1 MSYAAEIPR
10 VVGGV
15 FRNRELRRVQFAF
28 ACFNAAE
35 WGVWIAMLVYA
46 YDQGGAT
53 TAGLVALAQLVPAA
67 LFAPVAASLG
77 DRLPPGRV
85 LVLGYL
91 AQAAGMAM
99 TAAVLLA
106 DGPPLAAYACA
117 AVAATAV
124 TVTRPAQAVLTPSLA
139 RTPDELT
146 AANVVAGWIESAS
159 LLVAPA
165 LAGLLLG
172 LWSVGVV
179 FAVMAVVALVAALLV
194 APIRGPVATGGGGS
208 VIDDTVA
215 GVRTVAHEPGL
226 RALIWLLGLQAMAI
240 GALDVLYVVL
250 AVAVLGHEGETA
262 GYLNAAFGAGGV
274 LGVVATVALVGRS
287 RLALPL
293 AGGLV
298 LWAAALAGIGFVSS
312 TIGAL
317 VLLAAAGAGRTVL
330 DVAGRTLLQR
340 LAQPEALGR
349 VFGLLES
356 VSMAGLALGSVI
368 APVFVALA
376 GGDGAFVCL
385 ALLLP
390 LSMLLVFRSLLAAD
404 QAVLPIVEM
413 ARLRALPFFAPLAAP
428 ELEMLARALEPF
440 EVQKGEAIIREGEP
454 GDLFYV
460 VADGEV
466 EVTVGGALVKRLGR
480 GDCFGE
486 IALIRNAPRM
496 ATVTARSDCRL
507 DALDKN
513 SFVTVVTGHS
523 LSAEALNELVQQRL
537 AEAKIV
543 S

>member
-1 MSYAAEIPR
+1 MSYAGEIPR

-15 FRNRELRRVQFAF
+15 FRNRELRRVELAF

-46 YDQGGAT
+46 YEQGGAT

-77 DRLPPGRV
+77 DRRRPASV
-85 LVLGYL
+85 LALGYV
-91 AQAAGMAM
+91 AQAAGMAV

-106 DGPPLAAYACA
+106 DGPPLGAYACA

-139 RTPDELT
+139 RTPEELT
-146 AANVVAGWIESAS
+146 AANVVAGWIESIS

-165 LAGLLLG
+165 LAGILLG
-172 LWSVGVV
+172 LSGAGVV
-179 FAVMAVVALVAALLV
+179 FAVMAGVALLAALLV
-194 APIRGPVATGGGGS
+194 APIRGPLPVGGGGS
-208 VIDDTVA
+208 VVSETLV
-215 GVRTVAHEPGL
+215 GLRVVAHEPGPRSL
-226 RALIWLLGLQAMAI
+226 VWLLGLESMAI

-250 AVAVLGHEGETA
+250 AVAVLGHEGEAA

-298 LWAAALAGIGFVSS
+298 LWSAALAGIGFISS
-312 TIGAL
+312 TAAALGLL
-317 VLLAAAGAGRTVL
+317 VLAGAGRTVL

-340 LAQPEALGR
+340 LAPPEALGR

-356 VSMAGLALGSVI
+356 ASMAGLALGSVL
-368 APVFVALA
+368 APMFVALA
-376 GGDGAFVCL
+376 GGSGAFVCL
-385 ALLLP
+385 AVLLP
-390 LSMLLVFRSLLAAD
+390 VSMLPVFRNLLAAD
-404 QAVLPIVEM
+404 QAILPVVEM
-413 ARLRALPFFAPLAAP
+413 ARLRSLPFFAPLAAP
-428 ELEMLARALEPF
+428 ELESLARALEPV
-440 EVQKGEAIIREGEP
+440 EVAGGTAVIREGEP
-454 GDLFYV
+454 GDRFYV

-466 EVTVGGALVKRLGR
+466 EVTVGGTHVKTLGR

-496 ATVTARSDCRL
+496 ATVTARSDCIL
-507 DALDKN
+507 DALDKD
-513 SFVTVVTGHS
+513 SFVTVVTGHC
-523 LSAEALNELVQQRL
+523 LSANALDDLVQSRL
-537 AEAKIV
+537 EEAKIV

>member
-1 MSYAAEIPR
+1 
-10 VVGGV
+10 VLGGV
-15 FRNRELRRVQFAF
+15 FRNRELRRVQLAF

-35 WGVWIAMLVYA
+35 WAVWIAMLVYA
-46 YDQGGAT
+46 YDRGGAT

-77 DRLPPGRV
+77 DRLPPARV

-91 AQAAGMAM
+91 AQAAGMAA

-124 TVTRPAQAVLTPSLA
+124 TVTRPAQAVLTPALA
-139 RTPDELT
+139 RTAEELT
-146 AANVVAGWIESAS
+146 ATNVVAGWIESLS

-165 LAGLLLG
+165 LAGVLLG
-172 LWSVGVV
+172 VSGAGVV
-179 FAVMAVVALVAALLV
+179 FAVMAAVAVLAALLV
-194 APIRGPVATGGGGS
+194 APVRGPSATGSGGS
-208 VIDDTVA
+208 VLADTMIGLRV
-215 GVRTVAHEPGL
+215 VAHEPGP
-226 RALIWLLGLQAMAI
+226 RALVWLLGLQAMAI

-250 AVAVLGHEGETA
+250 AVAVLGHGGEAA

-274 LGVVATVALVGRS
+274 LGVMATVALVGRS

-293 AGGLV
+293 AAGLV
-298 LWAAALAGIGFVSS
+298 VWAVALAAIGVVSSTVAALA
-312 TIGAL
+312 
-317 VLLAAAGAGRTVL
+317 LLAAAGAGRTVL

-340 LAQPEALGR
+340 LAPPETLGR

-356 VSMAGLALGSVI
+356 LTMAGLALGSIV
-368 APVFVALA
+368 APLLVALA
-376 GGDGAFVCL
+376 GGEGAFICL

-390 LSMLLVFRSLLAAD
+390 VSMLLVLRSLLAAD
-404 QAVLPIVEM
+404 HAVLPVVEM

-428 ELEMLARALEPF
+428 ELESLARSLASV
-440 EVQKGEAIIREGEP
+440 EVPEGTAVVREGDT
-454 GDLFYV
+454 GDRFYV
-460 VADGEV
+460 IADGEV
-466 EVTVGGALVKRLGR
+466 EVSVGGAHLKHLGR

-486 IALIRNAPRM
+486 IALVRNAPRM

-507 DALDKN
+507 DVLDKE
-513 SFVTVVTGHS
+513 SFVTVVTGHR
-523 LSAEALNELVQQRL
+523 LSATALDELVQRRL
-537 AEAKIV
+537 EEAKIL

>member
-10 VVGGV
+10 VLGGV
-15 FRNRELRRVQFAF
+15 FRNRELRRVQLAF
-28 ACFNAAE
+28 ACFSAAE

-85 LVLGYL
+85 LMLGYL
-91 AQAAGMAM
+91 AQAAGMTA

-106 DGPPLAAYACA
+106 DGPPVAAYACA
-117 AVAATAV
+117 AVAATVV
-124 TVTRPAQAVLTPSLA
+124 TATRPTQAVLTPSLA
-139 RTPDELT
+139 RTPEELT
-146 AANVVAGWIESAS
+146 ATNVVAGWIESIS

-165 LAGLLLG
+165 VAGILLG
-172 LWSVGVV
+172 VASAGVV
-179 FAVMAVVALVAALLV
+179 FAVMAAVALLAALLV
-194 APIRGPVATGGGGS
+194 APIRGPVPAGRGGS
-208 VIDDTVA
+208 VLADTLVGLRVVA
-215 GVRTVAHEPGL
+215 REPGT
-226 RALIWLLGLQAMAI
+226 RALIWLLGLEAMAI
-240 GALDVLYVVL
+240 GALDVLFVVL
-250 AVAVLGHEGETA
+250 AVAVLGHGGDTA

-274 LGVVATVALVGRS
+274 LGVIATVALVGRR

-293 AGGLV
+293 AAGLV
-298 LWAAALAGIGFVSS
+298 LWAAALAAIGAISS
-312 TIGAL
+312 TVGAL
-317 VLLAAAGAGRTVL
+317 ALLAVAGAGRTVV

-368 APVFVALA
+368 APLFVALA
-376 GGDGAFVCL
+376 GGGGAFVCL

-390 LSMLLVFRSLLAAD
+390 VSMLLVFRSLLAAD
-404 QAVLPIVEM
+404 HAVLPIVEM

-428 ELEMLARALEPF
+428 ELESLARSLQPLEVPVGT
-440 EVQKGEAIIREGEP
+440 EVIREGDP
-454 GDLFYV
+454 GDRFYV
-460 VADGEV
+460 IADGEV
-466 EVTVGGALVKRLGR
+466 EVTVRGVHLSDLGR
-480 GDCFGE
+480 GACFGE

-507 DALDKN
+507 DVLDKD
-513 SFVTVVTGHS
+513 SFVSVVTGHS
-523 LSAEALNELVQQRL
+523 ASASALNDLVQKRL
-537 AEAKIV
+537 EEAKIV

>member
-1 MSYAAEIPR
+1 MSYVVDVPR
-10 VVGGV
+10 VLGGV
-15 FRNRELRRVQFAF
+15 FRNRELRRVQLAF

-67 LFAPVAASLG
+67 LFAPFAASLG

-85 LVLGYL
+85 LVLGYI
-91 AQAAGMAM
+91 AQAAAM
-99 TAAVLLA
+99 GATAAVLLA
-106 DGPPLAAYACA
+106 DGPPVAAYACA
-117 AVAATAV
+117 ALAATAV

-139 RTPDELT
+139 RTPEELT
-146 AANVVAGWIESAS
+146 ASNVVAGWIESIS

-165 LAGLLLG
+165 LAGVLLG
-172 LWSVGVV
+172 VSGAGVV
-179 FAVMAVVALVAALLV
+179 FAVMAAVALLAALLV
-194 APIRGPVATGGGGS
+194 APIRGPLTGSGGS
-208 VIDDTVA
+208 VLADTVA
-215 GVRTVAHEPGL
+215 GLRVVAREPGP

-240 GALDVLYVVL
+240 GVLDVLYVVL
-250 AVAVLGHEGETA
+250 AVAVLGHGGETA

-274 LGVVATVALVGRS
+274 LGVLATVTLVGRR

-293 AGGLV
+293 AVGLV
-298 LWAAALAGIGFVSS
+298 VWAAALAAIGAVSS

-340 LAQPEALGR
+340 LAPPDALGR

-356 VSMAGLALGSVI
+356 VSMAGLAIGSVL
-368 APVFVALA
+368 APLFVALA
-376 GGDGAFVCL
+376 GGGGAFVCL

-390 LSMLLVFRSLLAAD
+390 VSMLLVFRSLLAAD
-404 QAVLPIVEM
+404 HAVLPIVEM
-413 ARLRALPFFAPLAAP
+413 ARLRALPFFAPLGAP
-428 ELEMLARALEPF
+428 ELESLARALEPL
-440 EVQKGEAIIREGEP
+440 EVAEGTTVIREGEP
-454 GDLFYV
+454 GDRFYV

-466 EVTVGGALVKRLGR
+466 EVTVGTALVKRLGR
-480 GDCFGE
+480 GDFFGE

-496 ATVTARSDCRL
+496 ATVTALSGCRL
-507 DALDKN
+507 DALDKD
-513 SFVTVVTGHS
+513 SFVTVVTGHCQ
-523 LSAEALNELVQQRL
+523 SASALDELVQRRL
-537 AEAKIV
+537 EEAKIV

>member
-1 MSYAAEIPR
+1 MSYVAQVSR
-10 VVGGV
+10 VLGGV
-15 FRNRELRRVQFAF
+15 FRNRELRRVLLAF

-67 LFAPVAASLG
+67 LFAPFAASLG

-91 AQAAGMAM
+91 AQAAGMGA
-99 TAAVLLA
+99 TAAVLLS
-106 DGPPLAAYACA
+106 DGPPVAAYACA
-117 AVAATAV
+117 ALAATAV

-139 RTPDELT
+139 RTPEELT
-146 AANVVAGWIESAS
+146 ASNVVAGWIESIS

-165 LAGLLLG
+165 LAGVLLG
-172 LWSVGVV
+172 VSGAGVV
-179 FAVMAVVALVAALLV
+179 FAVMAAVAVVAALLV
-194 APIRGPVATGGGGS
+194 APIRGPVATGSGGS
-208 VIDDTVA
+208 VLADTVA
-215 GVRTVAHEPGL
+215 GLRVVAREPGP

-240 GALDVLYVVL
+240 GVLDVLYVVL

-274 LGVVATVALVGRS
+274 LGVLATVALVGRR

-293 AGGLV
+293 AAGLV
-298 LWAAALAGIGFVSS
+298 VWAAALGAIGAVSS
-312 TIGAL
+312 TLGAL

-340 LAQPEALGR
+340 LAPPEALGR

-356 VSMAGLALGSVI
+356 VSMAGLAIGSVL
-368 APVFVALA
+368 APLFVALA
-376 GGDGAFVCL
+376 GGGGAFVCL

-390 LSMLLVFRSLLAAD
+390 VSMLLVFRSLLAAD
-404 QAVLPIVEM
+404 NAVLPIVEM
-413 ARLRALPFFAPLAAP
+413 ARLRALPFFAPLGAP
-428 ELEMLARALEPF
+428 ELESLARALEPL
-440 EVQKGEAIIREGEP
+440 EVAAGTTVIREGEP
-454 GDLFYV
+454 GDRFYV
-460 VADGEV
+460 VADGDV
-466 EVTVGGALVKRLGR
+466 EVTVGTALVKRLGR
-480 GDCFGE
+480 GDFFGE

-496 ATVTARSDCRL
+496 ATVTALSGCRL
-507 DALDKN
+507 DVLDKD

-523 LSAEALNELVQQRL
+523 QSASALDELVQRRL
-537 AEAKIV
+537 EEAKIV

>member
-1 MSYAAEIPR
+1 M
-10 VVGGV
+10 
-15 FRNRELRRVQFAF
+15 
-28 ACFNAAE
+28 
-35 WGVWIAMLVYA
+35 
-46 YDQGGAT
+46 
-53 TAGLVALAQLVPAA
+53 
-67 LFAPVAASLG
+67 
-77 DRLPPGRV
+77 
-85 LVLGYL
+85 
-91 AQAAGMAM
+91 
-99 TAAVLLA
+99 
-106 DGPPLAAYACA
+106 
-117 AVAATAV
+117 
-124 TVTRPAQAVLTPSLA
+124 TVTRPAQAVLAPSLA
-139 RTPDELT
+139 RTPEELT
-146 AANVVAGWIESAS
+146 ASNVVAGWVESAS
-159 LLVAPA
+159 LLAAPA
-165 LAGLLLG
+165 LAGVLLG
-172 LWSVGVV
+172 LSGAGVV
-179 FAVMAVVALVAALLV
+179 FAVMSVVALVAALLV
-194 APIRGPVATGGGGS
+194 APIRGPAATGGGGS
-208 VIDDTVA
+208 VVADTIA
-215 GVRTVAHEPGL
+215 GLRIVAHEPGP

-250 AVAVLGHEGETA
+250 AVAVLGHGGETA

-298 LWAAALAGIGFVSS
+298 VWAAALAGIGAVSS
-312 TIGAL
+312 TTAAL
-317 VLLAAAGAGRTVL
+317 ALLAAAGAGRTVL

-356 VSMAGLALGSVI
+356 VTMAGLAVGSVI

-376 GGDGAFVCL
+376 GGGGAFICL

-404 QAVLPIVEM
+404 QAVLPIVEI

-428 ELEMLARALEPF
+428 ELEMLARSLEPL
-440 EVQKGEAIIREGEP
+440 EVPEGEAVVREGEP
-454 GDLFYV
+454 GDRFYV

-466 EVTVGGALVKRLGR
+466 EVTVGGAHVKRLGR

-496 ATVTARSDCRL
+496 ATVTARSACRL
-507 DALDKN
+507 DVLDKN

-523 LSAEALNELVQQRL
+523 LSARALDELVQQRL

>member
-1 MSYAAEIPR
+1 MSYAGEVPR
-10 VVGGV
+10 VLGGV
-15 FRNRELRRVQFAF
+15 FRNRELRRVQLAF

-67 LFAPVAASLG
+67 LFAPFAASLG

-85 LVLGYL
+85 LMLGYL
-91 AQAAGMAM
+91 AQAAGMGA

-106 DGPPLAAYACA
+106 DGPPIGAYACA
-117 AVAATAV
+117 ALAATAV

-139 RTPDELT
+139 RTPEELT
-146 AANVVAGWIESAS
+146 AANVVAGWIESIS
-159 LLVAPA
+159 LLAAPA
-165 LAGLLLG
+165 LAGVLLG
-172 LWSVGVV
+172 VSGAGVV
-179 FAVMAVVALVAALLV
+179 FAVMAAAGLLAALLV
-194 APIRGPVATGGGGS
+194 APIRGPLATGSEGS
-208 VIDDTVA
+208 VLADTAAGLRVVA
-215 GVRTVAHEPGL
+215 REPGP

-250 AVAVLGHEGETA
+250 AVAVLGHGGEWA

-274 LGVVATVALVGRS
+274 LGVLATVALVGR
-287 RLALPL
+287 RRMALPV
-293 AGGLV
+293 AVGLV
-298 LWAAALAGIGFVSS
+298 VWAAALGAIGATSS

-340 LAQPEALGR
+340 LAPPDALGR

-356 VSMAGLALGSVI
+356 VSMAGLAVGSVI
-368 APVFVALA
+368 APLFVALA
-376 GGDGAFVCL
+376 GGGGAFVCL
-385 ALLLP
+385 AMLLP
-390 LSMLLVFRSLLAAD
+390 VSMLLVFRSLLAAD
-404 QAVLPIVEM
+404 GAVLPIVEI
-413 ARLRALPFFAPLAAP
+413 ARLRALPFFAPLGAP
-428 ELEMLARALEPF
+428 ELESLARALEPL
-440 EVQKGEAIIREGEP
+440 EVAEGTTVIREGEA
-454 GDLFYV
+454 GDRFYV

-466 EVTVGGALVKRLGR
+466 EVTVGTALVKRLGR

-496 ATVTARSDCRL
+496 ATVTALSTCRL
-507 DALDKN
+507 DVLDKD
-513 SFVTVVTGHS
+513 SFVTVVTGHY
-523 LSAEALNELVQQRL
+523 LSSSALDELVQRRL
-537 AEAKIV
+537 EEAKIV

>member
-10 VVGGV
+10 VLGGV
-15 FRNRELRRVQFAF
+15 FRNRELRRVQLAF

-67 LFAPVAASLG
+67 LFAPFAASLG

-91 AQAAGMAM
+91 AQAAGMGA

-106 DGPPLAAYACA
+106 DGPPIAAYACA

-124 TVTRPAQAVLTPSLA
+124 TVTRPAQAVLTPALA

-146 AANVVAGWIESAS
+146 AANVVAGWIESIS
-159 LLVAPA
+159 LLAAPA
-165 LAGLLLG
+165 LAGILLG
-172 LWSVGVV
+172 VSGAGVV
-179 FAVMAVVALVAALLV
+179 FAVMAVVAVAAALLV
-194 APIRGPVATGGGGS
+194 APIRGPLPTGTRSS
-208 VIDDTVA
+208 VLADTVV
-215 GVRTVAHEPGL
+215 GLRVVAREPGP

-240 GALDVLYVVL
+240 GVLDVLYVVL
-250 AVAVLGHEGETA
+250 AVAVLGHGGETA

-293 AGGLV
+293 VVGLV
-298 LWAAALAGIGFVSS
+298 VWAASLAAIGAVSS
-312 TIGAL
+312 TVGAL

-340 LAQPEALGR
+340 LAPPDALGR

-356 VSMAGLALGSVI
+356 VTMAGLAAGSVI
-368 APVFVALA
+368 APLFVGLA
-376 GGDGAFVCL
+376 GGSGAFVCL

-390 LSMLLVFRSLLAAD
+390 VSMLLVLRSLIAAD
-404 QAVLPIVEM
+404 GAVLPIVEI
-413 ARLRALPFFAPLAAP
+413 ARLRALPFFAPLGAP
-428 ELEMLARALEPF
+428 ELESLARALESLD
-440 EVQKGEAIIREGEP
+440 VADGTTVIREGDP
-454 GDLFYV
+454 GDRFYV

-466 EVTVGGALVKRLGR
+466 DVTVGGVLVKRLGR

-496 ATVTARSDCRL
+496 ATVTARSDCKL
-507 DALDKN
+507 DGLDKET
-513 SFVTVVTGHS
+513 FVTVVTGHS
-523 LSAEALNELVQQRL
+523 QSASALDDLVHRRL
-537 AEAKIV
+537 EEAKIV

>member
-1 MSYAAEIPR
+1 MSYVAEIPR
-10 VVGGV
+10 VLGGV
-15 FRNRELRRVQFAF
+15 FRNRELRRVQLAF

-35 WGVWIAMLVYA
+35 WAVWIAMLVYA
-46 YDQGGAT
+46 YDRGGAT

-77 DRLPPGRV
+77 DRLPPARV

-91 AQAAGMAM
+91 AQAAGMAA

-124 TVTRPAQAVLTPSLA
+124 TVTRPAQAVLTPALA
-139 RTPDELT
+139 RTAEELT
-146 AANVVAGWIESAS
+146 ATNVVAGWIESLS

-165 LAGLLLG
+165 LAGVLLG
-172 LWSVGVV
+172 VSGAGVV
-179 FAVMAVVALVAALLV
+179 FAVMAAVAVLAALLV
-194 APIRGPVATGGGGS
+194 APVRGPSATGSGGS
-208 VIDDTVA
+208 VLADTMIGLRV
-215 GVRTVAHEPGL
+215 VAHEPGP
-226 RALIWLLGLQAMAI
+226 RALVWLLGLQAMAI

-250 AVAVLGHEGETA
+250 AVAVLGHGGEAA

-274 LGVVATVALVGRS
+274 LGVMATVALVGRS

-293 AGGLV
+293 AAGLV
-298 LWAAALAGIGFVSS
+298 VWAVALAAIGVVSSTVAALA
-312 TIGAL
+312 
-317 VLLAAAGAGRTVL
+317 LLAAAGAGRTVL

-340 LAQPEALGR
+340 LAPPETLGR

-356 VSMAGLALGSVI
+356 LTMAGLALGSIV
-368 APVFVALA
+368 APLLVALA
-376 GGDGAFVCL
+376 GGEGAFICL

-390 LSMLLVFRSLLAAD
+390 VSMLLVLRSLLAAD
-404 QAVLPIVEM
+404 HAVLPVVEM

-428 ELEMLARALEPF
+428 ELESLARSLASV
-440 EVQKGEAIIREGEP
+440 EVPEGTAVVREGDT
-454 GDLFYV
+454 GDRFYV
-460 VADGEV
+460 IADGEV
-466 EVTVGGALVKRLGR
+466 EVSVGGAHLKHLGR

-486 IALIRNAPRM
+486 IALVRNAPRM

-507 DALDKN
+507 DVLDKE
-513 SFVTVVTGHS
+513 SFVTVVTGHR
-523 LSAEALNELVQQRL
+523 LSATALDELVQRRL
-537 AEAKIV
+537 EEAKIL

>member
-15 FRNRELRRVQFAF
+15 FRNSELRRVQLAF
-28 ACFNAAE
+28 ACFNSAE

-46 YDQGGAT
+46 YEQGGAT

-67 LFAPVAASLG
+67 VFAPFAASLG

-91 AQAAGMAM
+91 AQAAGMAA
-99 TAAVLLA
+99 TAAVLLS
-106 DGPPLAAYACA
+106 DGPPVAAYACA

-139 RTPDELT
+139 RTPEELT
-146 AANVVAGWIESAS
+146 AANVVAGWIESIS
-159 LLVAPA
+159 LLLAPA

-172 LWSVGVV
+172 AAGAGMV
-179 FAVMAVVALVAALLV
+179 FAVMAVVALVAAALV

-208 VIDDTVA
+208 VLADTVA
-215 GVRTVAHEPGL
+215 GLRIVAREPGP
-226 RALIWLLGLQAMAI
+226 RSLIWLLGLQATAI

-250 AVAVLGHEGETA
+250 AVAVLGHGGEAA

-274 LGVVATVALVGRS
+274 LGVVATVALVGRR

-293 AGGLV
+293 VAGLV
-298 LWAAALAGIGFVSS
+298 VWAAALAGIGFSSS
-312 TIGAL
+312 TLAAL

-340 LAQPEALGR
+340 LAPPETLGR

-356 VSMAGLALGSVI
+356 LTMAGLALGSVL
-368 APVFVALA
+368 APVLVALA
-376 GGDGAFVCL
+376 GGGGAFICL

-390 LSMLLVFRSLLAAD
+390 VSMVLVFRSLLAAD
-404 QAVLPIVEM
+404 QAVLPIVEI
-413 ARLRALPFFAPLAAP
+413 ARLRALPFFAPLAPP
-428 ELEMLARALEPF
+428 ELETLARSLEPL
-440 EVQKGEAIIREGEP
+440 ELAAGTAIVREGEP
-454 GDLFYV
+454 GDRFYV

-466 EVTVGGALVKRLGR
+466 DVSVGGAHLKRLGR
-480 GDCFGE
+480 GDFFGE
-486 IALIRNAPRM
+486 IALIRSAPRM
-496 ATVTARSDCRL
+496 ATVTARSDVRL
-507 DALDKN
+507 DVLDKDT
-513 SFVTVVTGHS
+513 FVTVVTGHS
-523 LSAEALNELVQQRL
+523 LSASALTELVQQRL
-537 AEAKIV
+537 DEAKIV

>member
-1 MSYAAEIPR
+1 MSYVAQVSR
-10 VVGGV
+10 VLGGV
-15 FRNRELRRVQFAF
+15 FRNRELRRVQLAF

-67 LFAPVAASLG
+67 LFAPFAASLG

-85 LVLGYL
+85 LVLGYI
-91 AQAAGMAM
+91 AQAVGMGA

-106 DGPPLAAYACA
+106 DGPPVAAYACA
-117 AVAATAV
+117 ALAATAV

-139 RTPDELT
+139 RTPEELT
-146 AANVVAGWIESAS
+146 ASNVVAGWIESIS

-165 LAGLLLG
+165 LAGVLLG
-172 LWSVGVV
+172 VSGAGVV

-194 APIRGPVATGGGGS
+194 APIRGPVATRSGGS
-208 VIDDTVA
+208 VLADTVA
-215 GVRTVAHEPGL
+215 GLRVVAREPGP

-240 GALDVLYVVL
+240 GVLDVLYVVL

-274 LGVVATVALVGRS
+274 LGVLATVALVGRR

-293 AGGLV
+293 AMGLV
-298 LWAAALAGIGFVSS
+298 VWAAALGAIGAVSS
-312 TIGAL
+312 TLGAL

-340 LAQPEALGR
+340 LAPPEALGR

-356 VSMAGLALGSVI
+356 VSMAGLALGSVL
-368 APVFVALA
+368 APVFVAVA
-376 GGDGAFVCL
+376 GGGGAFVCL

-390 LSMLLVFRSLLAAD
+390 VSMLLVFRSLLAAD
-404 QAVLPIVEM
+404 HAVLPIVEM
-413 ARLRALPFFAPLAAP
+413 ARLRALPFFAPLGAP
-428 ELEMLARALEPF
+428 ELESLARALEPL
-440 EVQKGEAIIREGEP
+440 EVAEGTTVIREGEA
-454 GDLFYV
+454 GDRFYV

-466 EVTVGGALVKRLGR
+466 EVTVGTAFVKRLGR
-480 GDCFGE
+480 GDFFGE

-496 ATVTARSDCRL
+496 ATVTALSGCRL
-507 DALDKN
+507 DVLDKD

-523 LSAEALNELVQQRL
+523 LSASALDELVQRRL
-537 AEAKIV
+537 EEAKIV

>member
-91 AQAAGMAM
+91 AQAAGMAL

-117 AVAATAV
+117 ALAATAV

-139 RTPDELT
+139 RTPEELT

-159 LLVAPA
+159 LLAAPA

-172 LWSVGVV
+172 LWSAGVV

-240 GALDVLYVVL
+240 GVLDVLYVVL
-250 AVAVLGHEGETA
+250 AVAVLGHGGETA

-298 LWAAALAGIGFVSS
+298 LWAAALAGIGAVSS
-312 TIGAL
+312 TTAAL

-356 VSMAGLALGSVI
+356 VSMAGLAVGSVI

-376 GGDGAFVCL
+376 GGGGAFVCL

-428 ELEMLARALEPF
+428 ELEMLARALEP
-440 EVQKGEAIIREGEP
+440 
-454 GDLFYV
+454 
-460 VADGEV
+460 V
-466 EVTVGGALVKRLGR
+466 EVPEGR
-480 GDCFGE
+480 RSS
-486 IALIRNAPRM
+486 AKVSR
-496 ATVTARSDCRL
+496 ATCSTSSRTARSRSRWGARSSSGSDG
-507 DALDKN
+507 A
-513 SFVTVVTGHS
+513 TA
-523 LSAEALNELVQQRL
+523 SAR
-537 AEAKIV
+537 
-543 S
+543 SP

>member
-1 MSYAAEIPR
+1 
-10 VVGGV
+10 
-15 FRNRELRRVQFAF
+15 
-28 ACFNAAE
+28 
-35 WGVWIAMLVYA
+35 
-46 YDQGGAT
+46 
-53 TAGLVALAQLVPAA
+53 
-67 LFAPVAASLG
+67 
-77 DRLPPGRV
+77 
-85 LVLGYL
+85 
-91 AQAAGMAM
+91 
-99 TAAVLLA
+99 
-106 DGPPLAAYACA
+106 
-117 AVAATAV
+117 
-124 TVTRPAQAVLTPSLA
+124 
-139 RTPDELT
+139 
-146 AANVVAGWIESAS
+146 
-159 LLVAPA
+159 
-165 LAGLLLG
+165 
-172 LWSVGVV
+172 
-179 FAVMAVVALVAALLV
+179 
-194 APIRGPVATGGGGS
+194 
-208 VIDDTVA
+208 
-215 GVRTVAHEPGL
+215 
-226 RALIWLLGLQAMAI
+226 MAI

-250 AVAVLGHEGETA
+250 AVAVLGHGGETA

-293 AGGLV
+293 AGGVV
-298 LWAAALAGIGFVSS
+298 LWAAALAGIGAVSS
-312 TIGAL
+312 TTAAL

-356 VSMAGLALGSVI
+356 VSMAGLAVGSVI

-428 ELEMLARALEPF
+428 ELEMLARALEPV
-440 EVQKGEAIIREGEP
+440 EVPEGEAIIREGEP